1 MRRTACSAA
10 KALSSMPFGRSLML
24 TQPVVSSMTRI
35 YAPVIVISQRG
46 ISNNNIPKIGNKRQ
60 KLKMTLEELNKPE
73 DPRHID
79 EIAAS
84 VDTTLTP
91 EQRTYV
97 EMLKKR
103 MSGGTASQ
111 RVRCK

>member
-10 KALSSMPFGRSLML
+10 KALSSMPFGRSSML
-24 TQPVVSSMTRI
+24 TQPFVSSMTRI
-35 YAPVIVISQRG
+35 HTPVIVIAQRG

-60 KLKMTLEELNKPE
+60 KLKMTIEELNKPE

-97 EMLKKR
+97 EMLKKK

>member
-1 MRRTACSAA
+1 
-10 KALSSMPFGRSLML
+10 ML
-24 TQPVVSSMTRI
+24 TQPMASSMNRI
-35 YAPVIVISQRG
+35 YSPIIVIAERS

-60 KLKMTLEELNKPE
+60 QMKMTLEELNMPD
-73 DPRHID
+73 DPRTID
-79 EIAAS
+79 EIAAEIN
-84 VDTTLTP
+84 TTLTP

-97 EMLKKR
+97 EMLKKQ